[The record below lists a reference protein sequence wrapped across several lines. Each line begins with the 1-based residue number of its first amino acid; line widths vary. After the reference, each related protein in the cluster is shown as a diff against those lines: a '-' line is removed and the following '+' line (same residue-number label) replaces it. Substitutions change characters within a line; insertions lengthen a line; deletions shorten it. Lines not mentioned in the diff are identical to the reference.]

1 MLRAKSCSSRILLTP
16 MPNTPDQDVTA
27 LLASWTEGDEDAL
40 NRLLPLVEQELR
52 QLARRQMQGE
62 RPGHLLQA
70 TALVNEAYLKL
81 VDIQRMRWQN
91 RAHFFAVAAR
101 LMRRILVD
109 AARSQQYQKRG
120 GRAQHVALDE
130 ALLMLPEAPEEL
142 VALDDALQGLA
153 AIAERKAQVV
163 ELRYFGGLSVE
174 ETAEVLKISPE
185 TVMRDWK
192 FAKTWLLRELSRN
205 R

>member
-1 MLRAKSCSSRILLTP
+1 MTDTP
-16 MPNTPDQDVTA
+16 EQEVTA

-52 QLARRQMQGE
+52 RLARQQMRFE
-62 RPGHLLQA
+62 RPGHVLQA
-70 TALVNEAYLKL
+70 TALVNEAYLRL

-120 GRAQHVALDE
+120 GRTPHVALDE
-130 ALLMLPEAPEEL
+130 ALLVSTEAPEQL
-142 VALDDALQGLA
+142 VALDDALKALGA
-153 AIAERKAQVV
+153 VAERKSQVV

-174 ETAEVLKISPE
+174 ETAEVLKISRE
-185 TVMRDWK
+185 TVLRDWK
-192 FAKTWLLRELSRN
+192 FAKTWLLRELSHHK
-205 R
+205 